1 MYKGIRR
8 FAAVALA
15 VAMIAASPLASF
27 AAENDATTG
36 PAFDADLLARVGEE
50 VPTADT
56 SSSDSGQAQAGVA
69 PDRIAPG
76 DRMAPRPVPGR
87 MAAETALRLLTDR
100 RFPLQKPMR
109 HRRQLR
115 KPQQLKRQPVRRPS
129 SPTPPTCRFR
139 F

>member
-69 PDRIAPG
+69 PDG
-76 DRMAPRPVPGR
+76 SQ
-87 MAAETALRLLTDR
+87 T
-100 RFPLQKPMR
+100 
-109 HRRQLR
+109 
-115 KPQQLKRQPVRRPS
+115 S
-129 SPTPPTCRFR
+129 SGQTG
-139 F
+139 

>member
-8 FAAVALA
+8 FAAAALA

-69 PDRIAPG
+69 PDGSQTSSGQDSAGGQDGAQTGAGHMGTASRH
-76 DRMAPRPVPGR
+76 GR
-87 MAAETALRLLTDR
+87 D
-100 RFPLQKPMR
+100 LQR
-109 HRRQLR
+109 
-115 KPQQLKRQPVRRPS
+115 
-129 SPTPPTCRFR
+129 
-139 F
+139 

>member
-8 FAAVALA
+8 FAAAALA

-69 PDRIAPG
+69 PDGSQTSSGQDSAGGQDGAQTGSGQDGSG
-76 DRMAPRPVPGR
+76 DS
-87 MAAETALRLLTDR
+87 T
-100 RFPLQKPMR
+100 
-109 HRRQLR
+109 
-115 KPQQLKRQPVRRPS
+115 
-129 SPTPPTCRFR
+129 
-139 F
+139 